1 MDKQC
6 ELQMDDHEDCG
17 QPAVFVVR
25 AGPLGSD
32 LKPFYACPDHPQ
44 ELYADLVQMGWRVQ
58 EPSPI

>member
-1 MDKQC
+1 
-6 ELQMDDHEDCG
+6 MDDHEDCG